1 MPPASSM
8 AIAMG
13 IGIDAEIYFLYRFRE
28 EYAVTK
34 DFYQSLT
41 LGFTKI
47 RKGLIFSHLALIVG
61 LMILTP
67 IPLYIGSVGF
77 CMGLIVLICFIMSFI
92 ISPILW
98 SVLKPRFLFK

>member
-1 MPPASSM
+1 M
-8 AIAMG
+8 AIATG
-13 IGIDAEIYFLYRFRE
+13 VGIDAEIYLLYRFRE
-28 EYAVTK
+28 EFARLK
-34 DFYQSLT
+34 DFKEALVVA
-41 LGFTKI
+41 FTKI